1 MWNSTK
7 LSGGL
12 REIMTKATCAKGQ
25 KRFRQIHSIV
35 TTHPAELVLGSRI
48 TSHTC
53 AASPLTNSAE
63 IKGAYD
69 VHIWYTYAEGTLT
82 AAEKKTVRYTEHLPV
97 IDLEGERLGVDES
110 VEMTV
115 TRDPEVI
122 GMHVRKGAV
131 SVEVDL
137 EFYAEIV
144 GETKLWVRVYEPPF
158 ADDKKAKALDLDAN
172 GDYFDEDDFD
182 DEDYEDDLEDED
194 EDFVL

>member
-12 REIMTKATCAKGQ
+12 REIKTKATCAKGQ

-35 TTHPAELVLGSRI
+35 TTQPAELVLGSRI
-48 TSHTC
+48 TSHNYVAC
-53 AASPLTNSAE
+53 PLTNSVE
-63 IKGAYD
+63 IKGTYD
-69 VHIWYTYAEGTLT
+69 VHIWYTYSDGTLT

-97 IDLEGERLGVDES
+97 IDLEGERLGVEES

-122 GMHVRKGAV
+122 GMHARKGAV

-158 ADDKKAKALDLDAN
+158 ADDKKAKALDLDAS